1 MGLDMIPTLLPV
13 NQFDHFYRGGGRI
26 GDLRHGPG
34 GPQRPE
40 EWIASTTA
48 RFGQAPT
55 GFSVLPDGHLLI
67 GQVESDPLAW
77 LGPDHVERFGV
88 STEVLIKLLDL
99 DQRLP
104 VHLHPNRE
112 FSRAHLGLAHGKT
125 EAWYVLDAPEGAEV
139 GVGFR
144 EEMSLEQVSS
154 WVAAR
159 DSDALLG
166 ALQTRVV
173 RPGDAMLV
181 PAGLPHTVASGV
193 FVLELQEPTDLSI
206 LLEWQGFAVDGA
218 RDGHLDLGFA
228 TALRAV
234 DLAAVTQADLDR
246 LVLTREDI
254 DRAGLTSVLPPA
266 ADGYFRAHR
275 FDASVG
281 SVSVEA
287 GFAVVLVLGGHGIL
301 ASSAG
306 SLAVSRGDA
315 VLVPFAAGHYTLH
328 TDGDREPLLGVV
340 CRPPA
345 PDAPRDVA

>member
-1 MGLDMIPTLLPV
+1 MMPTLVPV

-26 GDLRHGPG
+26 GELRHGPG

-48 RFGQAPT
+48 RFGQAPQ
-55 GFSVLPDGHLLI
+55 GLSVMPDGRLLI
-67 GQVESDPLAW
+67 ELVQADPLAW
-77 LGPDHVERFGV
+77 LGPGHVERYGA

-104 VHLHPNRE
+104 VHLHPNRD
-112 FSRAHLGLAHGKT
+112 FARTHLGLAHGKT
-125 EAWYVLDAPEGAEV
+125 EAWYVIDAPEGAEV

-144 EEMSLEQVSS
+144 EQVSRAQVAS
-154 WVAAR
+154 WVDAG

-166 ALQTRVV
+166 ALQTRAV

-181 PAGLPHTVASGV
+181 PAGLPHTVAAGV

-206 LLEWQGFAVDGA
+206 LLEWQGFAVDGSK
-218 RDGHLDLGFA
+218 DGHLDLGFDV
-228 TALRAV
+228 ALQAV
-234 DLAAVTQADLDR
+234 DLSPVSASDLDR
-246 LVLTREDI
+246 LVVSREQI
-254 DRAGLTSVLPPA
+254 EGAGLNSVLPAA

-275 FDASVG
+275 FDASRGAVD
-281 SVSVEA
+281 VPA
-287 GFAVVLVLGGHGIL
+287 GFALVLVLAGHGVL

-306 SLAVSRGDA
+306 SLEVSRGDA
-315 VLVPFAAGHYTLH
+315 VLVPYETGGFAIH
-328 TDGDREPLLGVV
+328 TSGDREGATGVV

-345 PDAPRDVA
+345 VDAPLGVR